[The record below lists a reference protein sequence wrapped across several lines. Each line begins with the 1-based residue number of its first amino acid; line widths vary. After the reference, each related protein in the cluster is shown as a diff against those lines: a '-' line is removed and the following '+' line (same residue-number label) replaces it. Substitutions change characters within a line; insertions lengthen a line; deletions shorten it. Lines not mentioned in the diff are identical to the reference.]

1 VITVDRDCES
11 GNERLEE
18 FGEGNDG
25 ELGDEANAATAEK
38 KKQRKFKVNHS
49 LQFPDVQSLQP

>member
-1 VITVDRDCES
+1 MDRDCES